1 MKRWMVIAILAGA
14 AVGLAGCGGGS
25 GGSSGP
31 SGGAASGSLF
41 DAGPRAGEAPVDE
54 ALAVVGEGLFKS
66 KTCSTCHGFGVRITG
81 PDLVG
86 VTERRTAAWMEQQML
101 HPEVMTKNDPIS
113 RQLLGQYAVQM
124 PNLMLK
130 PEEVKALIEFLKHKD
145 QERKVAAK

>member
-1 MKRWMVIAILAGA
+1 
-14 AVGLAGCGGGS
+14 
-25 GGSSGP
+25 
-31 SGGAASGSLF
+31 
-41 DAGPRAGEAPVDE
+41 
-54 ALAVVGEGLFKS
+54 
-66 KTCSTCHGFGVRITG
+66 
-81 PDLVG
+81 
-86 VTERRTAAWMEQQML
+86 MEQQML